1 MDSVLLKKF
10 IQDIN
15 KLSYRIINSIKSVLR
30 TVRDRQASPLPV
42 PTGLSWSILI
52 QKSSEMS
59 QSLDLNVCDSLLF
72 RKVKSRHAGII
83 LQSYKEMKGA
93 IQRLA
98 VPVKFWEQTSR
109 TSCKKPTVMSNWLLT
124 VEGHIFEK
132 PSSISANLRKI
143 VSKFILEII
152 SAAT

>member
-98 VPVKFWEQTSR
+98 VPVSGTDLQ
-109 TSCKKPTVMSNWLLT
+109 N
-124 VEGHIFEK
+124 
-132 PSSISANLRKI
+132 
-143 VSKFILEII
+143 
-152 SAAT
+152 